1 MSKLKGVAAVL
12 KFINGHNA
20 GPDSL
25 RAICNYTKDKDKTK
39 DGTLIA
45 THGCSREHP
54 VEDMLCN
61 KRLHNKT
68 HGKQYEHFVLA
79 PYPNGSDN
87 SPEKV
92 LKAAKEIV
100 ATVFPEHMAVITVH
114 TDTKVVH
121 AHTVLDAVN
130 AVTGRKFSQSPSDL
144 NRVKQKV
151 NNILVKHGFEII
163 TASANDF
170 VDHTDYSKEEGF
182 DFLELDEFEMI
193 TESDI
198 EEISEDTDSIRSNNT
213 PNLSWNW
220 DFPRYNN
227 NIYGG
232 YNMNNVNYPRY
243 MSQAQTTPASVPATT
258 TPASVGGTET
268 GKMMMK
274 LNPNYESDP
283 SEPPVIIYTETAQ
296 TTETKPEIE
305 STNYGVQTIQESPV
319 SSPTVEVVNSELPA
333 AQSTQNMTV
342 SSTSF
347 DTVPAT
353 AVNSYPNTSVVTSPI
368 FRIKGNPD
376 ANLAGF
382 NELVEYTMADAQ
394 KRQRDVAN
402 LALAMQKY
410 GQQTGYPSNV
420 SIYAGPIFDI
430 DMTGGMYQPLPA
442 YDTNQSLPG
451 YDTNPCLPGYNKNKF

>member
-1 MSKLKGVAAVL
+1 MSKLIIAAAVL

-25 RAICNYTKDKDKTK
+25 RAVCGYATDKDKTK
-39 DGTLIA
+39 GGTLIA
-45 THGCSREHP
+45 THGCSHEHP
-54 VEDMLCN
+54 VEDMLRN

-79 PYPNGSDN
+79 PCPNGSDN
-87 SPEKV
+87 SSEKV
-92 LKAAKEIV
+92 LKVAKEIV

-163 TASANDF
+163 TASANEF

-182 DFLELDEFEMI
+182 DFLELDESEMI
-193 TESDI
+193 SESDV
-198 EEISEDTDSIRSNNT
+198 EEISEYMDSTRLTIA
-213 PNLSWNW
+213 PNLFSGW
-220 DFPRYNN
+220 DYPRYNN
-227 NIYGG
+227 NNYGG

-243 MSQAQTTPASVPATT
+243 MSQAQATPASDPATT
-258 TPASVGGTET
+258 TPASID
-268 GKMMMK
+268 GKKNGQMMM
-274 LNPNYESDP
+274 LNFSTDP
-283 SEPPVIIYTETAQ
+283 SAPPVILLPDDNSATEP
-296 TTETKPEIE
+296 KSEIAP
-305 STNYGVQTIQESPV
+305 TGYGTQEIQN
-319 SSPTVEVVNSELPA
+319 SSVPTPTVEVVTSELPV
-333 AQSTQNMTV
+333 AQPTQDMTV
-342 SSTSF
+342 SSTAF

-353 AVNSYPNTSVVTSPI
+353 AVNNYPNTNVVTSAI

-376 ANLAGF
+376 SNLAGF

-394 KRQRDVAN
+394 KRQRDAAN

-420 SIYAGPIFDI
+420 SVYAGPIFDI